1 MRWGQGPVTPFCTQ
15 ADMRLPGTVEKK
27 LGEDRKASLGRLVQV
42 DEAGQ
47 GWCPLLL
54 LGCW

>member
-1 MRWGQGPVTPFCTQ
+1 
-15 ADMRLPGTVEKK
+15 MRLPGTVEKK